1 MQSNFI
7 DVTFVNSL
15 AAQEGKKTP
24 SKQDGTSHVTRLT
37 LLILPLVAGGVNCA

>member
-7 DVTFVNSL
+7 DVAFLSSL
-15 AAQEGKKTP
+15 ATPEGKKPP

-37 LLILPLVAGGVNCA
+37 LLILLLVAGGVNCA